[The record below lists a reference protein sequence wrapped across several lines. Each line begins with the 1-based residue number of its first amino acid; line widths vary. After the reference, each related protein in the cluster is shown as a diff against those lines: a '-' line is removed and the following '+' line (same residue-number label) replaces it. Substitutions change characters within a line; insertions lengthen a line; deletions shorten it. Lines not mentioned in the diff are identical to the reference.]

1 MILRASEFA
10 KVCAIRFVFHVRSM
24 EAVFDAENPNFAHAS
39 NTFCLVVSDMRSRP
53 LIARDT
59 VAAETPA
66 SLATS

>member
-1 MILRASEFA
+1 
-10 KVCAIRFVFHVRSM
+10 M